1 MVVGWMVPKDERLA
15 SFRYRCQIPMR
26 ELDLQGVTT
35 RFGEGDVTVFSKHW
49 APIQALE
56 ACTSKVVFD
65 MCDDHFG
72 GKFDAYYRRAIEL
85 ADVVVCST
93 QRLAE
98 RVEEETG
105 AVAHVVSDPYEFP
118 KATPQ
123 MPSGKVKNLF
133 WFGHPTNLPALQNE
147 LRRLKAYNLTAVSE
161 SPGALP
167 WSFPNMLRGFSQ
179 CDAVI
184 LPIEDKPK
192 KMVKSPNRMFESIR
206 QGRFVVANKMPAY
219 APYGMWQGDIVQGL
233 EFASLDP
240 EGALDMVKA
249 AQDIVEELHAPYVIA
264 RQWKDVFKCL

>member
-1 MVVGWMVPKDERLA
+1 VLVGWVVPQDERLA
-15 SFRYRCQIPMR
+15 SFRYRCMIPMA
-26 ELDLQGVTT
+26 ELERQGVST
-35 RFGEGDVTVFSKHW
+35 RFGQGDITVFSKHW
-49 APIQALE
+49 MPITELE
-56 ACTSKVVFD
+56 MCMTKVVFD

-72 GKFDAYYRRAIEL
+72 GRFDSYYRRAIEL
-85 ADVVVCST
+85 ADAVVCST

-105 AVAHVVSDPYEFP
+105 VVPHVVTDPYEFP

-123 MPSGKVKNLF
+123 MPSRKVKNLF

-147 LRRLKAYNLTAVSE
+147 LRRLKDYNLAAVTE
-161 SPGALP
+161 APGAMP
-167 WSFPNMLRGFSQ
+167 WSYQNMMRGFSQ

-192 KMVKSPNRMFESIR
+192 KMAKSPNRMVESIR

-219 APYGMWQGDIVQGL
+219 EPYGMWQGDILQGL

-240 EGALDMVKA
+240 EGALDMVHA
-249 AQDIVEELHAPYVIA
+249 AQEIVEQLHAPAVVA
-264 RQWKDVFKCL
+264 RQWKDVFECL